1 MAKAIAVLISD
12 VHYSLQTLSLAD
24 ASMRQAIHKA
34 NALNVPLIVAGDLHD
49 TKANLRGECVNAM
62 IETFKLCELPPYVL
76 VGNHDRIHEKSEA
89 HSLNFLS
96 PRVIVVNGC
105 HNLHGRFS
113 LLAYQHDPKE
123 YRWYLQNRVTEK
135 LLICHQ
141 GLKGGSMGDYI
152 QDHSAVDVGDVK
164 DFRVISG
171 HYHTRQDIK
180 TGRPQQGAL
189 GLWSYI
195 GNPFT
200 VSYGEAN
207 DPEKGFQV
215 LYDNGLLEFL
225 PTNLRK
231 HVVVNCTAQN
241 YKTKII
247 AAQAD
252 DLLWIKMTGTVNDTV
267 SRREVTEWL
276 GRDVFK
282 LTFDTQ
288 RTEASVNIKS
298 NQTQE
303 QLLDSMLDKLPN
315 SDRLK
320 SFWRGLCE

>member
-1 MAKAIAVLISD
+1 MAKPIAVLISD
-12 VHYSLQTLSLAD
+12 VHYNLQTLNLAD
-24 ASMRQAIHKA
+24 AAMRQAIHKA
-34 NALNVPLIVAGDLHD
+34 NELGVPLIVAGDLHD

-62 IETFKLCELPPYVL
+62 LETFKLCEQPPYVL

-96 PRVIVVNGC
+96 PRAIVVSGC
-105 HNLHGRFS
+105 HNLHGQFS

-123 YRWYLQNRVTEK
+123 YKWYLKNCVTEK

-141 GLKGGSMGDYI
+141 GLVSSHMGEYV
-152 QDHSAVDVGDVK
+152 QDHSAITKDDVK

-180 TGRPQQGAL
+180 TGRPQQGAV

-207 DPEKGFQV
+207 DPEKGFQI
-215 LYDNGLLEFL
+215 LYDNGFLEFV
-225 PTNLRK
+225 PTNLRR
-231 HVVVNCTAQN
+231 HIVVNCTVQD
-241 YKTKII
+241 YKSKII
-247 AAQAD
+247 TAQAD
-252 DLLWIKMTGTVNDTV
+252 DLLWLKFTGTVNDTI
-267 SRREVTEWL
+267 SRREVAEFL

-282 LTFDTQ
+282 MTFDVVRPETKTI
-288 RTEASVNIKS
+288 RT

-303 QLLDSMLDKLPN
+303 QLLDEMIDKLPN
-315 SDRLK
+315 SDKLK
-320 SFWRGLCE
+320 SLWRGLCE